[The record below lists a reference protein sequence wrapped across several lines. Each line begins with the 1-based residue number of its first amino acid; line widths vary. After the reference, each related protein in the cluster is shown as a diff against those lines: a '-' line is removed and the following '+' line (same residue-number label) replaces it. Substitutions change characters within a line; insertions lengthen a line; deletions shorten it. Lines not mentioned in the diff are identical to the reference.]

1 MDLAVRDDARVV
13 YKLVRVTDQTLT
25 PDSRRNGIQVVARVG
40 ELLRALERAPA
51 GLTLSELAADLGM
64 PKSTVHRL
72 ISALEA
78 EEFVTPAR
86 LGRVR
91 LGRGIARLG
100 AATRGGL
107 REQLRPFLI
116 RLQQDVDETVDL
128 SVLDAHTIRF
138 IDQVPAPHRL
148 RAVSAVGAAFPLH
161 CTANGKALLAAM
173 PEEQV
178 RALLPARLPALTVHT
193 ITTRKDL
200 WSELEE
206 IRVTGVAVDREEHS
220 LGICAVGAA
229 IWDPYGPVAAMS
241 IPVPALRFE
250 GHEARL
256 GEALGRVTHECSEQ
270 LGALPNPSRA

>member
-1 MDLAVRDDARVV
+1 M
-13 YKLVRVTDQTLT
+13 TEQTLT

-40 ELLRALERAPA
+40 ELLRALERASA
-51 GLTLSELAADLGM
+51 GLTLTELAGELGM

-72 ISALEA
+72 VSALEA

-107 REQLRPFLI
+107 REELRPFLI

-128 SVLDAHTIRF
+128 SVLDGPTIRF

-173 PEEQV
+173 PAEQV
-178 RALLPARLPALTVHT
+178 SALLPARLPTLTEHT
-193 ITTRKDL
+193 ITNRKDL
-200 WSELEE
+200 WQELEQ
-206 IRVTGVAVDREEHS
+206 IRVSGVAVDREEHS

-241 IPVPALRFE
+241 IPVPALRFA
-250 GHEARL
+250 GNEARL
-256 GEALGRVTHECSEQ
+256 SEAVTRITGECSGQ
-270 LGALPNPSRA
+270 LRGT

>member
-1 MDLAVRDDARVV
+1 VA
-13 YKLVRVTDQTLT
+13 DQTLT

-40 ELLRALERAPA
+40 ELLRALERSPA
-51 GLTLSELAADLGM
+51 GLTLSELAGDLGM

-116 RLQQDVDETVDL
+116 RLQQEVDETVDL
-128 SVLDAHTIRF
+128 SVLDGHTIRF
-138 IDQVPAPHRL
+138 IDQVAAPHRL

-178 RALLPARLPALTVHT
+178 RALLPTRLPALTEHT
-193 ITTRKDL
+193 ITNRKDL
-200 WSELEE
+200 WQELDQ
-206 IRVTGVAVDREEHS
+206 IRAAGVAEDREEHS

-241 IPVPALRFE
+241 IPVPALRFAGNE
-250 GHEARL
+250 VRLSEAIT
-256 GEALGRVTHECSEQ
+256 RVAAECSAH
-270 LGALPNPSRA
+270 LGAPPDAARPD

>member
-1 MDLAVRDDARVV
+1 
-13 YKLVRVTDQTLT
+13 VTDQALS

-51 GLTLSELAADLGM
+51 GLTLTELAGDLAM

-128 SVLDAHTIRF
+128 SVLDAQSIRF

-161 CTANGKALLAAM
+161 CTANGKAMLAAM

-178 RALLPARLPALTVHT
+178 QALLPTRLQALTPNT
-193 ITTRKDL
+193 ITNRREL
-200 WSELEE
+200 WQQLEE
-206 IRVTGVAVDREEHS
+206 IRTSGVAVDREEHS
-220 LGICAVGAA
+220 LGICAVGAVV
-229 IWDPYGPVAAMS
+229 WDPYGPVAAMS

-250 GHEARL
+250 GNESRL
-256 GEALGRVTHECSEQ
+256 SEALTRVTRECSEQ
-270 LGALPNPSRA
+270 LGAQPSPAHEATAAKRLARVQT